1 MTNSIQNYALM
12 AVLAPLGGSLIAGL
26 FGKKIGTKGA
36 QYVTIAGVA
45 IALFCS
51 LCLLKWIML
60 DGQAP
65 FNDTIYVWGTSGD
78 FKLSVGFLIDR
89 LTVLMM
95 CIVTFVSLLVHI
107 YSIGY
112 MAGDP
117 GYQRFFCY
125 MSLFTFGMLSL
136 VAANG
141 FLLLF
146 FGWETVGLVSYLL
159 IGFWFKKDSAALGGM
174 KAFIVNRIGDFGFLL
189 GIAVILSYFGSL
201 DYATVFANAG
211 QFADTKINLLP
222 NHAWSLMTVICVL
235 LFIGAMGK
243 SAQVPLH
250 IWLPE
255 SMEGPTPISALI
267 HAATMVTAGVFMVA
281 RMSPLFD
288 LSMPALS
295 FVMIIGAS
303 GALMLGLLAVVENDI
318 KRVIAYSTMSQLGYM
333 MAANGAGAY
342 SAGIFHLAT
351 HACFKALLFLGA
363 GSVIM
368 AMHHE
373 QNLHKMG
380 NLRKYMPITYITFLV
395 GTLAITAIPPF
406 SGYFSKDA
414 IIEAVQDSIV
424 PGAQYAYWCLLIG
437 AFVTAVYSFRAF
449 FLAFHTK
456 ERMDEETRS
465 HLHESPWVVT
475 LPLVLLAI
483 PSLLLGMIM
492 FGPMLFAEP
501 NLLGSAITVPENLDV
516 LKHLAEHYHGVW
528 SKIWH
533 VGLPFW
539 FTLAG
544 IASAWWCYIK
554 QPTLPAKLAERFKG
568 IRFVLLS
575 RYGFDSFNEVV
586 FVRGTRA
593 LSQFFYKVTDATLID
608 GWLVNGSGRG
618 AQKIAAVVRRAQSGY
633 LFHYAFAMI
642 LGVMAILVWLML
654 R

>member
-1 MTNSIQNYALM
+1 MANTIQTYALI
-12 AVLAPLGGSLIAGL
+12 AVLAPLCGSLIAGL
-26 FGKKIGTKGA
+26 FGKKIGPKGA
-36 QYVTIAGVA
+36 QYVTITGVA
-45 IALFCS
+45 ISLFCAVS
-51 LCLLKWIML
+51 LLKWIMI

-65 FNDTIYVWGTSGD
+65 FNDTLYVWGTSGNYT
-78 FKLSVGFLIDR
+78 LSVGFLIDR

-95 CIVTFVSLLVHI
+95 TIVTFVSLLVHI

-112 MAGDP
+112 MEGDP
-117 GYQRFFCY
+117 GYQRFFSY

-136 VAANG
+136 VTANG

-174 KAFIVNRIGDFGFLL
+174 KAFIVNRVGDFGFLL
-189 GIAVILSYFGSL
+189 GIAVILSYFGTL

-211 QFADTKINLLP
+211 QFADTKISLLP
-222 NHAWSLMTVICVL
+222 NYSWSLMTVICVL

-243 SAQVPLH
+243 SAQMPLH

-288 LSMPALS
+288 LSLPALS
-295 FVMIIGAS
+295 FVMIIGAT

-318 KRVIAYSTMSQLGYM
+318 KRVIAFSTMSQLGYM

-363 GSVIM
+363 GSVII

-373 QNLHKMG
+373 KNLHKMG
-380 NLRKYMPITYITFLV
+380 GLRKYMPITYVTFLI

-406 SGYFSKDA
+406 SGYFSKDVV
-414 IIEAVQDSIV
+414 IEAVQESIV

-437 AFVTAVYSFRAF
+437 AFVTALYSFRAF
-449 FLAFHTK
+449 FLAFHGT
-456 ERMDEETRS
+456 ERMDAETRS

-475 LPLVLLAI
+475 GPLIVLAI
-483 PSLLLGMIM
+483 PSLFLGMIM
-492 FGPMLFAEP
+492 VGPMLFSEP
-501 NLLGSAITVPENLDV
+501 TLLGSAIKVPPHLDV
-516 LKHLAEHYHGVW
+516 LKHLAEHYHGVLAMTL
-528 SKIWH
+528 H
-533 VGLPFW
+533 VGLPFL

-544 IASAWWCYIK
+544 IFTAWLCYIN
-554 QPTLPAKLAERFKG
+554 QPQLPGKLAESFKG
-568 IRFVLLS
+568 IRYVLLN
-575 RYGFDSFNEVV
+575 RYGFDSFNDLVI
-586 FVRGTRA
+586 VRGTRA
-593 LSQFFYKVTDATLID
+593 LSQFFYKVTDSMIID

-618 AQKIAAVVRRAQSGY
+618 AQKIASVVRRAQSGY